1 MLRRDGGKAAAGR
14 HARGRGAGRNGGP
27 AAARERIDLAGVF
40 AAPGWLR
47 DLGGMAWL
55 LVGVAAL
62 VAGVVVLMSLT
73 STIVVPVIT
82 AGIAAAVLSP
92 AVHRLERRHLG
103 RAAAAAI
110 VFALIVAVGLAITL
124 LVLGAIVGRG
134 PGIERL
140 LNDATATI
148 QGWVQELGVSPEQ
161 AEHARADASGGAA
174 RTRPAPPSGPGDGV
188 GRG

>member
-1 MLRRDGGKAAAGR
+1 MLRRDGGKAATGR
-14 HARGRGAGRNGGP
+14 HARGRGGGRHGGP
-27 AAARERIDLAGVF
+27 AAASERIELAGVF

-92 AVHRLERRHLG
+92 AVHRLQRG
-103 RAAAAAI
+103 APGGGAAAA
-110 VFALIVAVGLAITL
+110 VLVALLLAGGGAGTPFL
-124 LVLGAIVGRG
+124 LRARGRRG
-134 PGIERL
+134 PR
-140 LNDATATI
+140 
-148 QGWVQELGVSPEQ
+148 VP
-161 AEHARADASGGAA
+161 RALD
-174 RTRPAPPSGPGDGV
+174 
-188 GRG
+188 